1 MFNNFSFICILI
13 LIKCLLIPSCKC
25 ANEFPNSI
33 KFYKE
38 LVAEFNKKGISIYT
52 NSYFQIILNMICLKI
67 WKVIFFILKKLRLTS
82 FRNWGRDPNTF
93 RKIVSN
99 NVQCFV
105 STYQVRINY
114 NYCKDTG
121 TIQNQR
127 QQFVVNLFK
136 LILHSDCNSVKCE
149 VKINAFLGSLC
160 LCR

>member
-1 MFNNFSFICILI
+1 MFNNVSFICILI

-52 NSYFQIILNMICLKI
+52 NSYFQIIISFAK
-67 WKVIFFILKKLRLTS
+67 KYGKSFFYILKKLRLTS

-121 TIQNQR
+121 NIESKTTICS
-127 QQFVVNLFK
+127 K
-136 LILHSDCNSVKCE
+136 
-149 VKINAFLGSLC
+149 SL
-160 LCR
+160 